1 RQLRHRVHHGP
12 VPARLTEHGDL
23 GRRGS
28 GPRDVHRDRRRAGR
42 RPLAVREVR
51 EGAGLPADGH
61 LDGRRVDHLGLRLRV
76 PPRPAGR
83 QPDRPAQPGARVARA
98 PAAAVPHR
106 PAVEHVR
113 PHRRHDLDPDRVR
126 DDDPL
131 GRDQGDP
138 RRHRRGGA
146 ARRAQGLR
154 HVPLHHDPERAP
166 GPRRRPHD
174 DRDGDAQDLRHRAD
188 HDGRPVRHPGRGER
202 VLHAGVPAEQPGPEL
217 RARGDPV
224 RARHP
229 DHRLQ
234 RPADASRGGDPMTS
248 TPIPPVVP
256 DTDLTTEAELEGPSR
271 PRKLT
276 RLEKRAIAAKG
287 KLSSPWASFLAI
299 LIALLWT
306 IPSVGLLVTSFR
318 PELDIRRSG
327 WWTVIPGIFTGEA
340 EFTLDNYDQALYGSG
355 SNLST
360 YFVNSFV
367 ITLPAVV
374 IPITL
379 ALLAAYAFAW
389 IEFKGREIL
398 FVAIFALQ
406 VVPLQVALVPLL
418 RDYVTVGLNGT
429 FWTVW
434 LSHSIFALPLA
445 IFLLHN
451 FMKDI
456 PRSLV
461 EAARV
466 DGAGH
471 VKIFFQVLLPLL
483 VPAIASFAI
492 FQFLWVWNDLLVG
505 LTFANTSSYPLT
517 VRVAEM
523 AGSRGGDWHIL
534 TAGAF
539 ISIIVPLIVFVALQ
553 RYFVRGLLAG
563 SVKG

>member
-1 RQLRHRVHHGP
+1 
-12 VPARLTEHGDL
+12 
-23 GRRGS
+23 
-28 GPRDVHRDRRRAGR
+28 
-42 RPLAVREVR
+42 
-51 EGAGLPADGH
+51 
-61 LDGRRVDHLGLRLRV
+61 
-76 PPRPAGR
+76 
-83 QPDRPAQPGARVARA
+83 
-98 PAAAVPHR
+98 
-106 PAVEHVR
+106 
-113 PHRRHDLDPDRVR
+113 
-126 DDDPL
+126 
-131 GRDQGDP
+131 
-138 RRHRRGGA
+138 
-146 ARRAQGLR
+146 
-154 HVPLHHDPERAP
+154 
-166 GPRRRPHD
+166 
-174 DRDGDAQDLRHRAD
+174 
-188 HDGRPVRHPGRGER
+188 
-202 VLHAGVPAEQPGPEL
+202 
-217 RARGDPV
+217 
-224 RARHP
+224 
-229 DHRLQ
+229 
-234 RPADASRGGDPMTS
+234 MTS
-248 TPIPPVVP
+248 TPIPPVAST
-256 DTDLTTEAELEGPSR
+256 TDLTTEAELEGPR
-271 PRKLT
+271 EPRKIS

-287 KLSSPWASFLAI
+287 KLSSPWASFIAI
-299 LIALLWT
+299 LIAILWT
-306 IPSVGLLVTSFR
+306 VPSIGLLVTSFR

-327 WWTVIPGIFTGEA
+327 WWTVFTGNA
-340 EFTLDNYDQALYGSG
+340 EFTLDNYEQALYGSG
-355 SNLST
+355 SSLAT

-367 ITLPAVV
+367 ITLPAVF
-374 IPITL
+374 IPITI

-389 IEFKGREIL
+389 IEFRGREIL

-505 LTFANTSSYPLT
+505 LTFANTESYPLT
-517 VRVAEM
+517 VRIAEM

-539 ISIIVPLIVFVALQ
+539 ISIIVPLVVFVALQ